1 VVLWLQ
7 HFFRKYYEINIV
19 GEDQIIDK
27 PISFSTRLY
36 QLRAWGVHF
45 YTGLGLF
52 TGLFALQAIFAGEVQ
67 LAFMWL
73 AAAAII
79 DSTDGTMARRFDV
92 KRWTP
97 QFDGCL
103 LDNIIDYLN
112 YTFIPVVFAYRFE
125 LVPPAAIPVLGLVLI
140 AAAYGFCNKEAKTA
154 DGYFTGFPNYWN
166 VMFFYFYLL
175 QFPPAINAL
184 IILFFVVMVF
194 IPIRYI
200 SASTKPLRHL
210 TIAIMTVLWIV
221 FIIIGINI
229 HNVDM
234 RLVVGSLAGA
244 VYYFAASFYLHFKTS
259 CSENL
264 AEPLLEL
271 AE

>member
-1 VVLWLQ
+1 MA
-7 HFFRKYYEINIV
+7 
-19 GEDQIIDK
+19 EDQIIDK
-27 PISFSTRLY
+27 QKTLSTRLY

-52 TGLFALQAIFAGEVQ
+52 AGLFALQAIFAGEVQ
-67 LAFMWL
+67 RAFMWL

-79 DSTDGTMARRFDV
+79 DSTDGTMARRFQV
-92 KRWTP
+92 TRWTP

-103 LDNIIDYLN
+103 LDNIVDYLN
-112 YTFIPVVFAYRFE
+112 YTFIPVIFAYRFE
-125 LVPPAAIPVLGLVLI
+125 LVPPAALPVLGLVLI
-140 AAAYGFCNKEAKTA
+140 AAAYGFCNSEAKTD

-175 QFPPAINAL
+175 EFPQFINAL
-184 IILFFVVMVF
+184 IILFFVGLVF

-200 SASTKPLRHL
+200 SASTKPLRNA
-210 TIAIMTVLWIV
+210 TIAIMTLLWV
-221 FIIIGINI
+221 AFIIIGINL

-234 RLVVGSLAGA
+234 RLVIGSLAAA

-259 CSENL
+259 STDNL
-264 AEPLLEL
+264 SEPLTE
-271 AE
+271 